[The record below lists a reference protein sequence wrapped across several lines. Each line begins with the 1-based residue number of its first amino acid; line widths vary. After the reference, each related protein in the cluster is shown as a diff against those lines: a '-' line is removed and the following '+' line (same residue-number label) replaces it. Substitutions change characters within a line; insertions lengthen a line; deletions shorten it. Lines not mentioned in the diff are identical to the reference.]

1 MSKIREGYKE
11 TEIGIIPEDWEINC
25 LSEIGSFRKGKGIK
39 KDDVVDSGI
48 QCIRY
53 GEIYTDYNHFV
64 INTKSFISEEI
75 AINSVEIEKG
85 DLVLA
90 GSGETLEDIGK
101 AIAYLGDEKCYVGG
115 DTIII
120 KPNSYINS
128 LYLSYFLATKQVY
141 SQKRKLGQGN
151 SIVHLYL
158 DGAKQIKVYLPPLIE
173 QQHIAEILFTMDAHI
188 EKLDQT
194 IEDYKLL
201 KKGVMKKLLTEGI
214 GHTEFKETEIGRIPK
229 EWEVVS
235 LNSLGDTF
243 NGLSGVTKD
252 DFGSGVPYITYM
264 NIFSNTRID
273 LNRMDYVDLSKKKKQ
288 NKVKYGDVFFTTSSE
303 TPEEA
308 GMSSVLLDEVSEMY
322 LNSFCFGYR
331 LFNFDLLKP
340 EFARFLLRFDYVR
353 KEIQKLAQGSTRF
366 NLSKANVLKIK
377 VALPTI
383 DEQLEIANRLEYFEN
398 RVQLLMNERDDFLE
412 LKKALMEK
420 LLTGN
425 VRVAIR
431 MEG

>member
-39 KDDVVDSGI
+39 KDDVVDSDI

-252 DFGSGVPYITYM
+252 DFGSGVPYIPYM